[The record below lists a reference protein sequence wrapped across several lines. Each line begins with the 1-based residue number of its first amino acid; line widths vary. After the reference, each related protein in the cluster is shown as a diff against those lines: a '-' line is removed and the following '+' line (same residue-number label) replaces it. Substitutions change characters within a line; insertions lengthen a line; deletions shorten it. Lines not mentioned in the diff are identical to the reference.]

1 MTGSTLCVL
10 LTGFSEG
17 IGGATARMLA
27 KQARDAGQTL
37 KIVGTASGTKPEPSG
52 LISDLEALGA
62 QVLYLTGDL
71 ADVDVA
77 QNLGQQALE
86 FCGGMDVFVSNA
98 GGVSPGRLT
107 DLPIEKWER
116 QFDLN
121 TRATLV
127 LAQVLYPALKA
138 SGGALV
144 AVASM
149 SGMFAHLGQ
158 AAYSPAKAALI
169 SMVRNLAQEWAPDG
183 IRVNAVA
190 PGMIE
195 TPLTAGVY
203 AHDTVKAARAAM
215 VPLGRIGLP
224 DDIAEVVVFLAKAK
238 YVTGQTLLA
247 DGGLCD
253 SLLGTI
259 PGLPKT

>member
-1 MTGSTLCVL
+1 MSDSRKVL

-27 KQARDAGQTL
+27 EEARASGKIL
-37 KIVGTASGTKPEPSG
+37 KIAGTASGAKAPPDR
-52 LISDLEALGA
+52 LIADLEAAGA
-62 QVLYLTGDL
+62 EVLYLTGDL
-71 ADVDVA
+71 ADRDTA
-77 QNLGQQALE
+77 RRLAEEALA
-86 FCGGMDVFVSNA
+86 FCGGMDLFVSNA
-98 GGVSPGRLT
+98 GGVSPGRLS
-107 DLPIEKWER
+107 DLSIETWER

-121 TRATLV
+121 ARATLV
-127 LAQVLYPALKA
+127 IAQALYPALKEA
-138 SGGALV
+138 TGALV

-169 SMVRNLAQEWAPDG
+169 SLVRNLAQEWARDG

-203 AHDTVKAARAAM
+203 AHDAVKAARAAM
-215 VPLGRIGLP
+215 VPLGRIGQP
-224 DDIAEVVVFLAKAK
+224 EDIAEAIVFLARAR

-259 PGLPKT
+259 PGLPKS